1 MWTYTEKVWDRIR
14 NPRNAG
20 DMEDPTVVA
29 EVGNL
34 ACGDALKLYLKLDE
48 GERIVDAKYQ
58 TFGCG
63 SAIASGSALTELII
77 GKDIHEAAKLSND
90 DIVEYLGGLPEE
102 KMHCSVMGMEA
113 MQAAYARYR
122 GEEVP
127 ETPTETIVCK
137 CFGITEEKIREAIRH
152 NNLSTV
158 DQVTHYTKAGGGCG
172 KCAPRIEE
180 ILNEELATR
189 QQAPAPAERPRR
201 LSNIRKMKMV
211 EEVLEKQIAPL
222 LRADGGDIELVDID
236 GDTVFVALR
245 GACAMCVASGA
256 TITQV
261 VQAKLRELVDENLV
275 VEEAQA

>member
-20 DMEDPTVVA
+20 DMDAPTVVA

-34 ACGDALKLYLKLDE
+34 ACGDALKLYLKLDDE
-48 GERIVDAKYQ
+48 ERIVDAKYQ

-77 GKDIHEAAKLSND
+77 GKNIHEAAKLTND
-90 DIVEYLGGLPEE
+90 DIVSYLGGLPEE

-122 GEEVP
+122 GEEIP
-127 ETPTETIVCK
+127 TPTGAIVCK

-158 DQVTHYTKAGGGCG
+158 EQVTHYTKAGGGCG

-180 ILNEELATR
+180 ILTEEVVAR
-189 QQAPAPAERPRR
+189 KQAPAALERPRR
-201 LSNIRKMKMV
+201 LSNIQRMKRV
-211 EEVLEKQIAPL
+211 EEVLDKQIAPL

-236 GDTVFVALR
+236 GSKVYVALR

-256 TITQV
+256 TIAQV

-275 VEEAQA
+275 VEEAQP